1 MESQSISERIIILI
15 DMNAYFASI
24 EQHCNPE
31 LRGKPIGVCGQGRT
45 IITTASYEAR
55 AYGVKTGMTLPE
67 ARKLCPRFIP
77 VVGNLDKYVDTSLRI
92 HKILLDYT
100 DLVEV
105 FSIDECFMDITG
117 THALFGGAEKLALD
131 IKKRIKSELGILC
144 SIGIAP
150 NKVVAKIAAKS
161 KKPDGLV
168 IVPEK
173 DVPVFMENLPVAKL
187 QGVGIGRQ
195 LERRLLSLGIDTAK
209 KLGAADERLLK
220 DNFGILGR
228 MYKNIGLG
236 KDSSEVKKYSYES
249 PVKSVG
255 HSHTLPADTMD
266 ISVIRSYL
274 LMLSE
279 KTAVRLREYK
289 LLGRTAFLAV
299 RFEDFEMTCSRATLH
314 HYFNSGVELFEE
326 AWKIFERLLPL
337 KKRVRLLGVSISSL
351 ATGDGQQYIFED
363 MQKREKLT
371 QVMDE
376 INDKYG
382 AFTIKPSSIIKAE
395 KHGILERCGIM
406 STRLIK

>member
-1 MESQSISERIIILI
+1 MTQSPERTIFLI
-15 DMNAYFASI
+15 DMNAYFASV
-24 EQHCNPE
+24 EQNCNPS

-55 AYGVKTGMTLPE
+55 AYGVKTGMTIPE
-67 ARKLCPRFIP
+67 ARKLCPRLIP
-77 VVGNLDKYVDTSLRI
+77 VVGNLDKYVDTSIRI

-100 DLVEV
+100 DKVEV
-105 FSIDECFMDITG
+105 FSIDECFMDLT
-117 THALFGGAEKLALD
+117 TTEKLFGGGEKAAMEM
-131 IKKRIKSELGILC
+131 KKRIKDELGLLC

-168 IVPEK
+168 IVREA
-173 DVPVFMENLPVAKL
+173 DVPAFMENLPVSKL

-195 LERRLLSLGIDTAK
+195 LERKFLSLGIDTAK
-209 KLGAADERLLK
+209 KLGMADERMLK

-236 KDSSEVKKYSYES
+236 KDSSDVKGYNYES

-266 ISVIRSYL
+266 ISVIRSFL

-299 RFEDFEMTCSRATLH
+299 RFEDFEMHCSRATLH

-326 AWKIFERLLPL
+326 AWKIFEKLMPL
-337 KKRVRLLGVSISSL
+337 KKKVRLLGVSISNT
-351 ATGDGQQYIFED
+351 ATGHGQQYLFEN
-363 MQKREKLT
+363 MERKQKLME
-371 QVMDE
+371 VMDE
-376 INDKYG
+376 INNKYG
-382 AFTIKPSSIIKAE
+382 AFTLKPSSIIKAE